1 MNETM
6 VANTGKDLAINAF
19 QDNVKGSIERL
30 DKTVIDL
37 RSRLGPILGPE
48 ADLPCDPQTAKEAA
62 SESPIAEFLRDSNS
76 SILRICSVLDDIVAR
91 IQC

>member
-1 MNETM
+1 MDNAM
-6 VANTGKDLAINAF
+6 VAKDGKELAINAF
-19 QDNVKGSIERL
+19 QGNVKGSIERL
-30 DKTVIDL
+30 DKTVTDL
-37 RSRLGPILGPE
+37 RSRLGPILGAE
-48 ADLPCDPQTAKEAA
+48 LPCDPQTSAEAS